1 MKELFDINLLSQI
14 KGLDQKL
21 TISKEQLSLRRNVQ
35 ESEKNKGGSKNKT
48 GREFKNKE
56 EDKTKDKVKKITDK
70 EGHISIDIT
79 A

>member
-35 ESEKNKGGSKNKT
+35 ESEKNKGESKNKT